1 MSEFW
6 VLSCVEFGDEW
17 SFIFKNQSEQEFTL
31 KNPFLTLILNAK
43 FQLF

>member
-1 MSEFW
+1 MIVTKKAQE
-6 VLSCVEFGDEW
+6 LSYKPP
-17 SFIFKNQSEQEFTL
+17 FKIKVSKNLPL